1 MYVLCGSLR
10 LMLRV
15 FLDHSCWYTETM
27 FLAEFRTWYF
37 GLPGLPY
44 IYIYT
49 LVCVSL
55 SIYLPTHPSFGD
67 SLLPL
72 CTEVIGGMPH
82 LPSFLH
88 GFSGPNSSCK
98 AHVASILLLRHLS
111 SSYVWYID
119 FPLRVPEVIFV
130 CVCMSAHACVC
141 LLLWVSVHLCLY
153 AVCSFET
160 MSFVGLDLTY

>member
-1 MYVLCGSLR
+1 MITPADILR
-10 LMLRV
+10 QC
-15 FLDHSCWYTETM
+15 FLLNSELGI
-27 FLAEFRTWYF
+27 LAY
-37 GLPGLPY
+37 LACH